1 MCLKTNIYKFK
12 NLKKKEISGPIWA
25 TLVLFRPTQF
35 IWSTS
40 ILFRPFWSTLILFG
54 HIRPTLILFDSTQ
67 STLVLFN
74 PFWSYSITL
83 IIFGPTQFT
92 LNLFSPLHFIQSYL
106 VYSIHSCPLWSNSV
120 LFYHFG
126 LFGSMRTTLVLFNP
140 IQSTSVHSIHLVLFS
155 PSGTISSTS
164 VLFSQCWSNWIIL
177 VHFGLFSTFSPFLSF
192 SIKRRR
198 SESYINYPA
207 LTQAKLCTQR
217 LSVMLSILQIKIDL
231 VFRFG
236 FEESSNRL
244 IGYRTR

>member
-1 MCLKTNIYKFK
+1 M
-12 NLKKKEISGPIWA
+12 
-25 TLVLFRPTQF
+25 
-35 IWSTS
+35 
-40 ILFRPFWSTLILFG
+40 ILFG
-54 HIRPTLILFDSTQ
+54 YIQPTLILFDSTQ

-140 IQSTSVHSIHLVLFS
+140 IQPYSIYFGSFYPLGLIQSIRNYKLNFS
-155 PSGTISSTS
+155 PIQSM
-164 VLFSQCWSNWIIL
+164 L
-177 VHFGLFSTFSPFLSF
+177 VQLDHFSPLRSIQYIQSILSF